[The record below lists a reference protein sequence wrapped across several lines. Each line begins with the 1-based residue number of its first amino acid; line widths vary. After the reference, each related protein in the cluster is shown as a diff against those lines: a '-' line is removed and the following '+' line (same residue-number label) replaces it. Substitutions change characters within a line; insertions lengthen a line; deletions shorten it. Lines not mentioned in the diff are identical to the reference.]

1 MNDMS
6 LLSPQELIVDL
17 QQTIRK
23 KYPRPHP
30 VRQLLLT
37 GRLSK
42 GQLHWWIK
50 NQFHEFRNIHRFFG
64 IRYQKCPVPELRR
77 ALLENMVEEEGEDLF
92 GGKYPSHAELWT
104 RFAEGAGIP
113 RGEILS
119 YEPLPGIRAALEM
132 YVQLV
137 QQSHWAVA
145 IGTGLVFEGEGPKR
159 MREEREALEKYY
171 AWIPPAALDFFR
183 AHEYHD
189 EGHGNTVIDVIK
201 KHCMEEHL
209 QEEMRSA
216 VKTRTDIMWL
226 QNESVYQSYVRPEL
240 QPETISEIEGR
251 LE

>member
-1 MNDMS
+1 MA
-6 LLSPQELIVDL
+6 LLSPEALIADL
-17 QQTIRK
+17 RQTLRTR
-23 KYPRPHP
+23 YGRPHP

-37 GRLSK
+37 GRLTK
-42 GQLHWWIK
+42 EQLQWWAK
-50 NQFHEFRNIHRFFG
+50 NLFHEFRNIHRFFG
-64 IRYQKCPVPELRR
+64 VRYQKCPVPELRR

-92 GGKYPSHAELWT
+92 GGKYPSHAELWV
-104 RFAEGAGIP
+104 RFAEGLGIP
-113 RGEILS
+113 RQEMLS

-159 MREEREALEKYY
+159 MREEREALERYY
-171 AWIPPAALDFFR
+171 PWIPSPALDFFR

-201 KHCMEEHL
+201 KYCMEEHL
-209 QEEMRSA
+209 QNEMREA

-226 QNESVYQSYVRPEL
+226 QNESIYQAFVRPSL
-240 QPETISEIEGR
+240 SPDIIREIEGR
-251 LE
+251 LQ

>member
-1 MNDMS
+1 MS
-6 LLSPQELIVDL
+6 LLSPQQLILNL
-17 QQTIRK
+17 QENIRK
-23 KYPRPHP
+23 RYPRPHP
-30 VRQLLLT
+30 LRQLLLT

-42 GQLHWWIK
+42 EQLQWWIK

-64 IRYQKCPVPELRR
+64 IRYQKCPVPEMRR

-104 RFAEGAGIP
+104 RFGEGAGID
-113 RGEILS
+113 RKEMLS

-145 IGTGLVFEGEGPKR
+145 IGTGLVFEGEGPRR
-159 MREEREALEKYY
+159 MREEREALQRHYG
-171 AWIPPAALDFFR
+171 WIPPAALDFFR

-201 KHCMEEHL
+201 KYCMEEHL
-209 QEEMRSA
+209 QEEMSSA

-226 QNESVYQSYVRPEL
+226 QNESIYHAYVRPAL
-240 QPETISEIEGR
+240 AFDVIHEIEGR